1 MLEFIK
7 SIFYGIVE
15 GITEWLPISSTGH
28 LILFEKFFGF
38 NLSNEFMEFYRVVIQ
53 LGAIMAVVLI
63 YWNKIWPFHSKKN
76 KQDIHWKNPANYGFY
91 GGLQKFIEN
100 YVYLDKI
107 IMWLKIAVACLPAA
121 ILGLFLDDWMD
132 AHFYNFP
139 TVAITLLI
147 YGVGFIIVENMR
159 NQGQIKSKTK
169 SITTLSFKTALIIGA
184 FQVLSMIPG
193 TSRSGA
199 TILGAILIGCSREVA
214 AEFSFFLAI
223 PVMFG
228 ASGLK
233 AVKLV
238 GSIDFNS
245 QIIVCLITGILVSF
259 IVSIIAIKFLMG
271 YIRKHDFKVFGYYR
285 IVLAIILFIY
295 MICSAI
301 FA

>member
-159 NQGQIKSKTK
+159 NQGQIKSKSK

-259 IVSIIAIKFLMG
+259 IVSIIAIKFLMD
-271 YIRKHDFKVFGYYR
+271 YIRKHDFKAFGYYR

>member
-238 GSIDFNS
+238 SSIDFNS

>member
-259 IVSIIAIKFLMG
+259 IVSIIAIKFLMD
-271 YIRKHDFKVFGYYR
+271 YIRKHDFKAFGYYR

>member
-91 GGLQKFIEN
+91 GRLQKFIEN

-169 SITTLSFKTALIIGA
+169 SISTLSFKTALIIGA

>member
-1 MLEFIK
+1 
-7 SIFYGIVE
+7 
-15 GITEWLPISSTGH
+15 
-28 LILFEKFFGF
+28 
-38 NLSNEFMEFYRVVIQ
+38 
-53 LGAIMAVVLI
+53 
-63 YWNKIWPFHSKKN
+63 
-76 KQDIHWKNPANYGFY
+76 
-91 GGLQKFIEN
+91 
-100 YVYLDKI
+100 
-107 IMWLKIAVACLPAA
+107 
-121 ILGLFLDDWMD
+121 
-132 AHFYNFP
+132 
-139 TVAITLLI
+139 
-147 YGVGFIIVENMR
+147 
-159 NQGQIKSKTK
+159 
-169 SITTLSFKTALIIGA
+169 
-184 FQVLSMIPG
+184 MIPG

>member
-7 SIFYGIVE
+7 SIFYGIIE

-38 NLSNEFMEFYRVVIQ
+38 NLSDEFMEFYRVVIQ

-76 KQDIHWKNPANYGFY
+76 KQNISWKNPVNYGFY
-91 GGLQKFIEN
+91 SGLQKFIEN
-100 YVYLDKI
+100 YVYIDKI
-107 IMWLKIAVACLPAA
+107 IMWLKIVVACLPAA
-121 ILGLFLDDWMD
+121 ILGLIFDDWMD
-132 AHFYNFP
+132 KHFYNFP

-147 YGVGFIIVENMR
+147 YGIGFIIVENMR
-159 NQGQIKSKTK
+159 NKGKIKSKTT
-169 SITTLSFKTALIIGA
+169 SISTLSFKTALVVGG

-238 GSIDFNS
+238 SSIDFNS
-245 QIIVCLITGILVSF
+245 QIIICLITGILVSF
-259 IVSIIAIKFLMG
+259 IVSVIVIKFLMG
-271 YIRKHDFKVFGYYR
+271 YIRKHDFKAFGYYR
-285 IVLAIILFIY
+285 IILSAILFLY
-295 MICSAI
+295 MIFS
-301 FA
+301 